1 MPVLHLKF
9 QSRHAFAF
17 TQLFFYQL
25 GMFVYLPSGVKLHGC
40 FKNILNVQHS
50 TFNLTKKRPTSLGS
64 FLLRQGYGGQA
75 EGQDGG
81 QVELIHSKLE
91 VSAAAD

>member
-1 MPVLHLKF
+1 
-9 QSRHAFAF
+9 
-17 TQLFFYQL
+17 
-25 GMFVYLPSGVKLHGC
+25 MFVYLPSGVKLHGC

-50 TFNLTKKRPTSLGS
+50 TFNLTKKLPTSLGS

-81 QVELIHSKLE
+81 QAVAFQ
-91 VSAAAD
+91 SAVKPAQKIASAIIKSD